1 MALQPSNVA
10 DVYKDTVE
18 EQSRRFRDKETLYT
32 ESQLG
37 AIFAEA
43 YEDYVKGGT
52 LLGGN
57 LAAGG
62 ILPPLKIGMSPSR
75 DSTVVA
81 TMANAI
87 AAYWASCVTVG
98 TPSHGGTAVVSV
110 VIPVVPSAIQ
120 AALEA
125 QNVPPYPEDAY
136 LSMIQAIQD
145 VVTATPC
152 VITELMPP
160 NATPTPFT
168 EYIS

>member
-1 MALQPSNVA
+1 MALQPSDVA
-10 DVYKDTVE
+10 DVYEDTVE
-18 EQSRRFRDKETLYT
+18 EQIRRSHNEETPYT
-32 ESQLG
+32 ETELG
-37 AIFAEA
+37 VIYAEA
-43 YEDYVKGGT
+43 YEDYVKGGS
-52 LLGGN
+52 LSGGN

-62 ILPPLKIGMSPSR
+62 TVAPLKVGMAPSK
-75 DSTVVA
+75 DTTVVS

-87 AAYWASCVTVG
+87 AAYWASCITVG

-125 QNVPPYPEDAY
+125 QNVPPYAEDAY

-152 VITELMPP
+152 IITEMVGTT
-160 NATPTPFT
+160 ATPFT